1 MHWSRGMPY
10 IIPQIL
16 CSAFYFKKN
25 YLKYNYKLTNTISLN
40 DTSFLMACLFVV
52 ISFVN

>member
-1 MHWSRGMPY
+1 MHRSRGMPY

-25 YLKYNYKLTNTISLN
+25 NYKLTNTNSLN
-40 DTSFLMACLFVV
+40 DTRLLMACLFIV
-52 ISFVN
+52 ISFLD